1 MLKIKSWLRKI
12 RDTILVWCLSRLMN
26 RTIKDSDLVDRIS
39 REYGYENNQHF
50 LDWQD
55 ELNKISVR

>member
-12 RDTILVWCLSRLMN
+12 RDTILAWCLSRLMN

-39 REYGYENNQHF
+39 REYGYENDQHF